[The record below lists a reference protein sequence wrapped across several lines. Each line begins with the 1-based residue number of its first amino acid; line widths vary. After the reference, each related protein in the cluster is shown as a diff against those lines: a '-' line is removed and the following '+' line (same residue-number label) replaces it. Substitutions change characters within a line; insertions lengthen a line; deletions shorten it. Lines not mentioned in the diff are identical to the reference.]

1 MTADRQTPQELIEE
15 HQGLVKSLAMKIHRR
30 LPPHLELDDLIA
42 YGQVGLAEAARD
54 YDPTRGGRFVTYAY
68 YRVRGA
74 IYDGVSKMAWT
85 SRSRYQRLRYERLAD
100 DVLQGENEG
109 ASESADLG
117 LAKDAAWLRDLTDQ
131 LFVVYLSSLGEAGDE
146 SGELSLPDD
155 EPLPPRVAGNREIQ
169 QLLLEQIPKLS
180 PESQA
185 LIRAAY
191 FEGVTLQE
199 AGRRLGLSKSWAS
212 RLHARALRQLAD
224 LLRRVG
230 VDAAVA

>member
-1 MTADRQTPQELIEE
+1 M
-15 HQGLVKSLAMKIHRR
+15 
-30 LPPHLELDDLIA
+30 
-42 YGQVGLAEAARD
+42 
-54 YDPTRGGRFVTYAY
+54 
-68 YRVRGA
+68 
-74 IYDGVSKMAWT
+74 
-85 SRSRYQRLRYERLAD
+85 
-100 DVLQGENEG
+100 
-109 ASESADLG
+109 
-117 LAKDAAWLRDLTDQ
+117 
-131 LFVVYLSSLGEAGDE
+131 
-146 SGELSLPDD
+146 
-155 EPLPPRVAGNREIQ
+155 AGNREIQ

>member
-1 MTADRQTPQELIEE
+1 MTADRQTPQELIDE

-68 YRVRGA
+68 YRVRCA